1 MITIVCGL
9 VHELLEAKGLNES
22 QKIIGIRVSGWSAN
36 IKSLVINSF
45 EETETVDSS

>member
-1 MITIVCGL
+1 VITIVCGL

-36 IKSLVINSF
+36 IKIGRKYKVSGYQ
-45 EETETVDSS
+45 